1 LLNNQARAQALF
13 NSGVIIMKV
22 FTFKFPTYEKYVEK
36 LNLAVMRQC
45 DVVETE
51 VGCVYKYFGELHI
64 LVNPKLLKE
73 I

>member
-1 LLNNQARAQALF
+1 
-13 NSGVIIMKV
+13 MKV